1 MNATASKV
9 FDTGV
14 EDAKVTKEPVG
25 IPPQQDDLNYFAC
38 VAEVFNENKLTAI
51 GGALV
56 KGAKFGLCFGAAI
69 FAVNGLCHLFS
80 SDNA

>member
-9 FDTGV
+9 FDTSV

-25 IPPQQDDLNYFAC
+25 GPPNPDDFNFFAC
-38 VAEVFNENKLTAI
+38 VAEVLNENKLTAI

-56 KGAKFGLCFGAAI
+56 KGAKLGLCFGTAI